1 MSNERDKT
9 ILELVELTSVDKVND
24 FIPIVEQASNETKKV
39 SASNL
44 PVSTAQQTALD
55 LKADDAD
62 LTAHTGNTSNPHSVT
77 ATQVGLGNVDN
88 TSDADKPV
96 STAQQ
101 AALDLKAD
109 DADLTSH
116 TGNTSNPHSV
126 TAAQVGLGNVDNTSD
141 ADKPVSTAQQ
151 TALDLKADA
160 TALTTETNAR
170 IDADN
175 RREFAGGVALDG
187 ASGLFNVQSLA
198 GATAIDQTPTI
209 SFNWDAQNTN
219 NNQRIVNFG
228 NWPVSG
234 GFSINAFSSNVKQ
247 IYFNF
252 KQSGSNNDYSQF
264 VSDSNVF
271 DFGKIVQITAII
283 NPLGPTL
290 YINGSLVNLTQLTA
304 PNGTYGEGST
314 NLYIGNSETS
324 VLNRYTKGSISNVAI
339 FNTALTATQAAELYQ
354 QGLQPWLAAN
364 PEYRRGLSDPT
375 YQSDFS
381 SGTDGWGGLGDE
393 DGVTVSQNST
403 GIGGEINTLV
413 ATVDTSNGV
422 HVFWD
427 DLDRYNGT
435 GLFKIKFD
443 VYIPSS
449 QNIKGVQVLVSSG
462 GSNVFQPTLN
472 PTLDSWTTYQS
483 NEFIRTAADS
493 NRILFYLR
501 DENGREFTGNGTD
514 FAHFKN
520 IEITQL
526 GSLATLPL
534 NDDCRQLKD
543 ISGNRNDATA
553 SESGVTHLK
562 QANQH
567 SFRDDHADGTGG
579 SYLIANADI
588 LAENEVITGVTVD
601 GRFHA
606 ASGDQDLTKRRIKL
620 EDHGSH
626 VDIKRSN
633 GTTDDAAIAVTN
645 PSDGTDFAIT
655 VLTQRI

>member
-9 ILELVELTSVDKVND
+9 ILELVELTSVDEVND

-62 LTAHTGNTSNPHSVT
+62 LTAHTNNTSNPHSVT

-109 DADLTSH
+109 DADLTAH

-170 IDADN
+170 VDADN
-175 RREFAGGVALDG
+175 RREFAGGVYLVESTITSSLNYNLGINTFTILGYFSADYD
-187 ASGLFNVQSLA
+187 STNNGLFHKGVSTNGLIELRQSSASVLRF
-198 GATAIDQTPTI
+198 I
-209 SFNWDAQNTN
+209 W
-219 NNQRIVNFG
+219 R
-228 NWPVSG
+228 
-234 GFSINAFSSNVKQ
+234 K
-247 IYFNF
+247 
-252 KQSGSNNDYSQF
+252 GSNNF
-264 VSDSNVF
+264 HWEFNFNSDNTS
-271 DFGKIVQITAII
+271 KLLQITFDPKNDSAPTVYVNGNTETISSVVGSYSYDSTY
-283 NPLGPTL
+283 NDTNYDFVLGSRDANVDKF
-290 YINGSLVNLTQLTA
+290 I
-304 PNGTYGEGST
+304 
-314 NLYIGNSETS
+314 
-324 VLNRYTKGSISNVAI
+324 GSISDFAI

-364 PEYRRGLSDPT
+364 PEYRRGQDV
-375 YQSDFS
+375 YASDFS
-381 SGTDGWGGLGDE
+381 AGTDGWSLLSGDE
-393 DGVTVSQNST
+393 TSTFTHSTNKVVLEVTATGTNSNRPVINRSGIIENNQPYLISFSYNVISGTCIFNGYFDG
-403 GIGGEINTLV
+403 G
-413 ATVDTSNGV
+413 AVDTSHQETLSGNGV
-422 HVFWD
+422 KTFEF
-427 DLDRYNGT
+427 LR
-435 GLFKIKFD
+435 
-443 VYIPSS
+443 
-449 QNIKGVQVLVSSG
+449 SSG
-462 GSNVFQPTLN
+462 PSQLAFYFDSSN
-472 PTLDSWTTYQS
+472 
-483 NEFIRTAADS
+483 
-493 NRILFYLR
+493 LFNLEII
-501 DENGREFTGNGTD
+501 D
-514 FAHFKN
+514 

-534 NDDCRQLKD
+534 KDDCRQLKD

-567 SFRDDHADGTGG
+567 SFRDDNADGTGG

-601 GRFHA
+601 GRFYS

-620 EDHGSH
+620 QDNGWE

-633 GTTDDAAIAVTN
+633 GTTDDAPIAITN